1 MSRMGIRLGWT
12 DDSDWR
18 TTRIGGRTT
27 RIGGVWGGRGGGAAC
42 AARDGAQYY
51 GDSATKGSR
60 NEGRDLGHSEA
71 L

>member
-27 RIGGVWGGRGGGAAC
+27 RIGGVWGGR
-42 AARDGAQYY
+42 DGAQYY